1 MLVAAEMGFKL
12 PSIDEMRAEILGQ
25 RIRLDRAG
33 FRLDPATT
41 AADRAAARI
50 GLDNG
55 TRWLASPEAQLA
67 KVDI

>member
-1 MLVAAEMGFKL
+1 MGFKL

-25 RIRLDRAG
+25 RIRLERAG

-41 AADRAAARI
+41 AADRADARI

-55 TRWLASPEAQLA
+55 TRW
-67 KVDI
+67 